1 MPLPVGMITAMPA
14 YGAMLELLRTLVN
27 TGLND
32 QEIAAILTAEGFR
45 LPMRD
50 RGVLCSMVATLRRL
64 GLLAPQPTAP
74 WRLAPGRL
82 SVKAVA
88 AKLDVKLTWVYSRL
102 RHGLIQLPQG
112 DTPSRHR
119 PSDRRLVPTRR

>member
-1 MPLPVGMITAMPA
+1 MARRAVRDTASVHIVWRGGETTELEVPLPVGMITAMPA

-50 RGVLCSMVATLRRL
+50 RGVLCSMVATLRALAFWRRSRRL
-64 GLLAPQPTAP
+64 PGGL
-74 WRLAPGRL
+74 R
-82 SVKAVA
+82 
-88 AKLDVKLTWVYSRL
+88 
-102 RHGLIQLPQG
+102 QG
-112 DTPSRHR
+112 DFR
-119 PSDRRLVPTRR
+119 